1 MSGRMQ
7 KINLMLVLIFTA
19 SCFAGNG
26 EKIVIAHRGAS
37 GYLPEHTLA
46 AKAMAYAMKADY
58 LEQDLVMTKDDQL
71 VVMHDINL
79 DRVTNVDSVFPERK
93 RKDGKYYVID
103 FTLTELQALLMTEG
117 FDVKDGVK
125 EQSYKGRF
133 PMMTSNFKIHT
144 FQEEIELI
152 QGLNKSTGMN
162 VGIYPEIKQPALHL
176 DEGKDISKQ
185 VLQVLKQY
193 GYVKKTDLVYLQCF
207 DPREVKRIHDELLP
221 EFGMDVSLIMLIGNA
236 DRDENGKVE
245 NELIAWMYE
254 KGGMDK
260 IATIADGIG
269 PDYNLIVEYDKTT
282 NKIELTDWVER
293 AHKAGLKVHPYTIRS
308 DRLPEYVNGLEP
320 FVRLLYEKADVD
332 GAFTDFPDRVVEIV
346 Q

>member
-7 KINLMLVLIFTA
+7 KSIIMLIVIFA
-19 SCFAGNG
+19 VYCFAGNG

-58 LEQDLVMTKDDQL
+58 LEQDLVMTKDNQL

-79 DRVTNVDSVFPERK
+79 DRVTNVESVYPARK
-93 RKDGKYYVID
+93 RQDGKYYVID
-103 FTLTELQALLMTEG
+103 FTLAELEMLLMTES

-162 VGIYPEIKQPALHL
+162 VGIYPEIKKPAFHL
-176 DEGKDISKQ
+176 DEGKDISKH
-185 VLQVLKQY
+185 VLKVLKQY

-245 NELIAWMYE
+245 NKLIAWMYE

-269 PDYNLIVEYDKTT
+269 PDYNLIIEYDKIT

-320 FVRLLYEKADVD
+320 FVKLLYEKADVD

-346 Q
+346 K